1 MNTSKQINIMV
12 LLVFA
17 SVIATAAYTIWD
29 PHRASEATTRQT
41 DKTVEYGA
49 YLFSQN
55 CITCHG
61 NKAEGGAAS
70 NRLKLA
76 PALNRPDLQGKDPKT
91 GQVSKGDKQ
100 QAFKF
105 VVNTIT
111 CGRIGKSMP
120 TWGQSQGGTL
130 NDQQIQQLATLISEG
145 TGWDLVDE
153 LAVRGLEKYHLHGYD
168 ADGFVLAA
176 PLDASSTTVILNKIE
191 GLDKGGRLQIGDELM
206 LINGKPS
213 KDDSAIASRPAGSG
227 IPVGGA
233 VPVERGLGTTSP
245 AAHDA
250 GAKVLKP
257 PVPPDPPAI
266 TQPACGQNLPPAVS
280 TPSAPTAAAT
290 EMTVIGQS
298 TLFDTDKLLG
308 VAGKEL
314 TITFDNRD
322 SGIPHNIHFFKGK
335 DATGADVG
343 TTDVA
348 AGPVVQTLKIGPL
361 DAGDYYYQ
369 CDVHPGTMSGT
380 LTTVEGGAAAP
391 AGATTPAAGTTPS
404 ATEAAAATPAATS
417 TP

>member
-17 SVIATAAYTIWD
+17 AVIATAAYTIWD
-29 PHRASEATTRQT
+29 PHRSSEAKTRQT

-49 YLFSQN
+49 YLFAQN
-55 CITCHG
+55 CIICHG
-61 NKAEGGAAS
+61 NKAEGGVAS
-70 NRLKLA
+70 NRLKQA
-76 PALNRPDLQGKDPKT
+76 PALNTNFLQGKDPKT
-91 GQVSKGDKQ
+91 GLVAKGDKQ

-111 CGRIGKSMP
+111 CGRVGKAMP
-120 TWGQSQGGTL
+120 TWGQSQGGAL
-130 NDQQIQQLATLISEG
+130 NDQQIQQLATLIVEG

-153 LAVRGLEKYHLHGYD
+153 LAVRGLEQYHIRGYD

-191 GLDKGGRLQIGDELM
+191 GLDKGVRLQIGNEVM

-227 IPVGGA
+227 IQVGGA
-233 VPVERGLGTTSP
+233 VPVDRGIGTTK
-245 AAHDA
+245 AVAHDA
-250 GAKVLKP
+250 GAEVLKP
-257 PVPPDPPAI
+257 PVPPDPPSI
-266 TQPACGQNLPPAVS
+266 TQPACGQNLPPAAS
-280 TPSAPTAAAT
+280 TPSAPTSAAT
-290 EMTVIGQS
+290 ELTVIGQS

-335 DATGADVG
+335 DATGTDVG

-361 DAGDYYYQ
+361 DAGDYFYQ

-380 LTTVEGGAAAP
+380 LTTVAGGAAAP
-391 AGATTPAAGTTPS
+391 AAGTTPAAT
-404 ATEAAAATPAATS
+404 AASAATPEATA

>member
-1 MNTSKQINIMV
+1 MNTSKQISIMV

-17 SVIATAAYTIWD
+17 SVIATGAYFVWD
-29 PHRASEATTRQT
+29 PHRASEAKTRQT

-49 YLFSQN
+49 YLFAQN

-70 NRLKLA
+70 NRLKAA
-76 PALNRPDLQGKDPKT
+76 PALNRPDLQGRDPKT
-91 GQVSKGDKQ
+91 GQVAKGDKQ

-120 TWGQSQGGTL
+120 TWGQSQGGTM
-130 NDQQIQQLATLISEG
+130 NDQQIQQLATLIVEG

-168 ADGFVLAA
+168 AGGFVLAA
-176 PLDASSTTVILNKIE
+176 PLDASSTTVLLNTIE
-191 GLDKGGRLQIGDELM
+191 GLDKGVRLQIGDELM
-206 LINGKPS
+206 LVTGKPS
-213 KDDSAIASRPAGSG
+213 KDDSAIASRPAGSS
-227 IPVGGA
+227 IAVGGA
-233 VPVERGLGTTSP
+233 VPVERGLGTTK
-245 AAHDA
+245 AVAHDA
-250 GAKVLKP
+250 GAEVLKP

-266 TQPACGQNLPPAVS
+266 TQPACGQNLPAVVP
-280 TPSAPTAAAT
+280 TPSGPTAAAT
-290 EMTVIGQS
+290 ELTVIGQG

-314 TITFDNRD
+314 TVTFDNRD

-335 DATGADVG
+335 DATGADTD
-343 TTDVA
+343 TTEVA
-348 AGPVVQTLKIGPL
+348 AGPVVQTLKLGPL

-380 LTTVEGGAAAP
+380 LTAVEGGAAA
-391 AGATTPAAGTTPS
+391 PAAGTTPS
-404 ATEAAAATPAATS
+404 ATEAAAPTPAGPS